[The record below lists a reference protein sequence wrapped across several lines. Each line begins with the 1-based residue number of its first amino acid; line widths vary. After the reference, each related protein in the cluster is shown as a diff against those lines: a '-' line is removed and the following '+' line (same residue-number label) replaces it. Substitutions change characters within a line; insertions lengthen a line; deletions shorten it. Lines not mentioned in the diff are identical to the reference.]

1 MVWMNE
7 RMNENDWIGYTAVQ
21 NGECR
26 SVSILMSWF
35 TIQGVS
41 QMQLSEKDH
50 ARVKG
55 GKGLSFDL
63 QCHKQHVS
71 SELVYAYQK
80 ME

>member
-1 MVWMNE
+1 
-7 RMNENDWIGYTAVQ
+7 
-21 NGECR
+21 
-26 SVSILMSWF
+26 
-35 TIQGVS
+35 
-41 QMQLSEKDH
+41 MQLSEKDH